1 MKVISPT
8 MSVIHGSTL
17 SVMSN
22 YVHSQVKGKKMAKI
36 KYNYTNYVHSPKSG
50 HSIIK
55 AIRDCIH
62 LTLPLKIKNTKT
74 YKKC

>member
-36 KYNYTNYVHSPKSG
+36 KYNYTNYVHSPKSRPF
-50 HSIIK
+50 HHKSNS
-55 AIRDCIH
+55 R
-62 LTLPLKIKNTKT
+62 LYPFNTT
-74 YKKC
+74 S